1 LAKEEKEVVVNQ
13 WMNLPS
19 FKVKIPD
26 IEIEFSSPD
35 VKGVTKRFDEVLEY
49 LKEFLDEKRV
59 EEIKKR

>member
-1 LAKEEKEVVVNQ
+1 
-13 WMNLPS
+13 MNLPS